1 MTRKKY
7 KTSQRSEEI
16 KRKKGIYDTN
26 VIWRGYQVYF
36 LIAAGF
42 YYDTF

>member
-1 MTRKKY
+1 MERKKY
-7 KTSQRSEEI
+7 KTSQRREEI
-16 KRKKGIYDTN
+16 KRKKGIYDPN

-36 LIAAGF
+36 LRAEGF